1 MTLDDIVN
9 EAKKSGNGVSEMNM
23 FKELIRML
31 FDDEISASQGTIDNI
46 EKNYREKLDWKNE
59 SQEYYRNAKEYQDGI
74 IQELNTVLV
83 KSYNEVMNAAK
94 KIGDASLN
102 SLNKF
107 CDFINTM
114 YSWDNTDHECWDNT
128 LTPKIDN
135 ANRQY
140 SSCCDKHNSAIN
152 YEYYYED
159 YRKDL
164 VKRVN
169 EEENLVVSRMKEYYE
184 EACKDCEN
192 ALESKT
198 REQIIIKDM
207 QEYRNVFMN
216 ALDLGIRQYQQQ
228 NKATT
233 VHNEEYIVP
242 NVFDC
247 IKKEDYK
254 LFLHSFE
261 DGVDISVCNADGY
274 NPLTLAVYTGNNM
287 MVQFLLDH
295 GADASLKDK
304 RGYNAFHTA
313 VENQYRDICKMLLD
327 VDPELIDT
335 KTASGESVE
344 TLAKKQTF
352 TKWIENEI
360 NNSF

>member
-1 MTLDDIVN
+1 
-9 EAKKSGNGVSEMNM
+9 
-23 FKELIRML
+23 
-31 FDDEISASQGTIDNI
+31 
-46 EKNYREKLDWKNE
+46 
-59 SQEYYRNAKEYQDGI
+59 
-74 IQELNTVLV
+74 
-83 KSYNEVMNAAK
+83 
-94 KIGDASLN
+94 
-102 SLNKF
+102 
-107 CDFINTM
+107 
-114 YSWDNTDHECWDNT
+114 
-128 LTPKIDN
+128 
-135 ANRQY
+135 
-140 SSCCDKHNSAIN
+140 
-152 YEYYYED
+152 
-159 YRKDL
+159 
-164 VKRVN
+164 
-169 EEENLVVSRMKEYYE
+169 
-184 EACKDCEN
+184 
-192 ALESKT
+192 
-198 REQIIIKDM
+198 M